1 MKGTGGW
8 AVFSCS
14 LRSRCVSGMTAILQL
29 IFLIGIAN
37 VTPILAH
44 GVCGR
49 RWGRPIDGG
58 VRFFD
63 GRPLLGRSKTVR
75 GVLTAILVTGFAA
88 MALDLSFQLG
98 VLIGGMAMLGD
109 LSSSFIK
116 RRLGLAPSSQAY
128 GLDQVPESLLPAL
141 AAMPYLSLTLIE
153 VMVVV
158 ALFFVAEVRLSP
170 VLFRLGIRRRPY

>member
-1 MKGTGGW
+1 MEGASGK
-8 AVFSCS
+8 AVSSSF
-14 LRSRCVSGMTAILQL
+14 RPRCFGRMMAILQL

-37 VTPILAH
+37 LTPILAH

-63 GRPLLGRSKTVR
+63 GRPLFGRSKTVR
-75 GVLTAILVTGFAA
+75 GVLTAIFVTGFAG
-88 MALDLSFQLG
+88 MAVGLSFKLG
-98 VLIGGMAMLGD
+98 VLIGAMAMLGD

-116 RRLGLAPSSQAY
+116 RRLGLAPSSQAC

-141 AAMPYLSLTLIE
+141 AAIPYLPVTLIQ

-158 ALFFVAEVRLSP
+158 ALFFVVEVRLSP
-170 VLFRLGIRRRPY
+170 VLFRLRIRRRPY